1 MATLRLV
8 HLGGGVIRTMKRMKL
23 LPGLAGATA
32 LALSFA
38 AWAGTP
44 VGCLIEPERVAEIGS
59 PVVGVIDAVRVDRGD
74 TVSAGQALAVLRAD
88 VERANLGVAEARARL
103 EADIGAASANLV
115 LARQRLERAQQLH
128 AVNFV
133 SRQALEQANAE
144 HEVALQRLAQAKEHT
159 EVLARE
165 LGVVKAQLSLR
176 TLRSPFQGV
185 VVDRFMNPG
194 ERVEEKPLLRIAMI
208 DPLRVEVMLP
218 VAHYGSIAAG
228 ASLTVHPDLPNAEPL
243 SARVT
248 RIDKV
253 VDAASNT
260 FRVRLSLPNPGN
272 KLPAGLRCR
281 VDLPNAA
288 EHVAEKAR
296 PVPTKTGFAPGE
308 PVSAPGTVPVAI
320 RR

>member
-1 MATLRLV
+1 
-8 HLGGGVIRTMKRMKL
+8 
-23 LPGLAGATA
+23 
-32 LALSFA
+32 
-38 AWAGTP
+38 
-44 VGCLIEPERVAEIGS
+44 
-59 PVVGVIDAVRVDRGD
+59 VR
-74 TVSAGQALAVLRAD
+74 AGQPLAVLRAD
-88 VERANLGVAEARARL
+88 VERANLGVAETRARL
-103 EADIGAASANLV
+103 EADIGAATANLV
-115 LARQRLERAQQLH
+115 LARQRLERTQQLH
-128 AVNFV
+128 AVSFV

-144 HEVALQRLAQAKEHT
+144 HEVALQRLAQAKEHA

-185 VVDRFMNPG
+185 VVDRFVNAG

-228 ASLTVHPDLPNAEPL
+228 TMLTVHPDLPNAEPV

-253 VDAASNT
+253 IDAASNT
-260 FRVRLSLPNPGN
+260 FRIRLSLPNPGN

-288 EHVAEKAR
+288 ERVAEKAR
-296 PVPTKTGFAPGE
+296 PVE
-308 PVSAPGTVPVAI
+308 PVAAADAAQRVVAAPRPVPVAV

>member
-1 MATLRLV
+1 MEL
-8 HLGGGVIRTMKRMKL
+8 MKL
-23 LPGLAGATA
+23 LPALVGATA
-32 LALSFA
+32 LALCSGA
-38 AWAGTP
+38 RAGAP
-44 VGCLIEPERVAEIGS
+44 VGCLIEPERVAEVGS

-74 TVSAGQALAVLRAD
+74 KVSAGQPLAVLRAD
-88 VERANLGVAEARARL
+88 VERANLDVAESRAHL
-103 EADIGAASANLV
+103 EADVGAATANLV

-144 HEVALQRLAQAKEHT
+144 HEIAAQRLAQAKEHAQ
-159 EVLARE
+159 VLARE
-165 LGVVKAQLSLR
+165 LGVAQAQLRLR
-176 TLRSPFQGV
+176 TLRSPFHGV

-228 ASLTVHPDLPNAEPL
+228 ASLTVYPDLPNAEPV

-248 RIDKV
+248 RVDKV
-253 VDAASNT
+253 IDAASNT
-260 FRVRLSLPNPGN
+260 FRVRLSLPNPGH

-281 VDLPNAA
+281 VDLPNAP
-288 EHVAEKAR
+288 ERVAGKIM
-296 PVPTKTGFAPGE
+296 PVPGKAAPVTTSGAAARVAT
-308 PVSAPGTVPVAI
+308 PGAAARVATAPGTAA
-320 RR
+320 RSAQR